1 MLNDNVPKVLM
12 STLPSFHLAKTSW
25 ETIDSFLERYAY
37 TMYSPVFLGSDL
49 AASVVWPEKDR
60 LSLSGLSDCFMYI
73 LDCRSIL
80 SEEEGRF

>member
-1 MLNDNVPKVLM
+1 MTMFPKFSCQPFLH
-12 STLPSFHLAKTSW
+12 STLQKLLGKLLIPSSKGMHIQCTLLF
-25 ETIDSFLERYAY
+25 
-37 TMYSPVFLGSDL
+37 FLGSDL